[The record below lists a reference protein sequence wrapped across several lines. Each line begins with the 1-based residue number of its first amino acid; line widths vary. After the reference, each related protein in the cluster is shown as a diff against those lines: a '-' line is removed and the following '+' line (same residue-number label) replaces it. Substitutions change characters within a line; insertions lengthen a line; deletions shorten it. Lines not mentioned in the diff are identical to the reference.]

1 MVGWL
6 LGWLVGWLVGRC
18 GATVACLHALIGLRL
33 WQFWFKFNA
42 AKMPIYD
49 FSDDDQ
55 AAPRKRRRRGGG
67 LSWWDLLFF
76 WGGVLSYF
84 RTNSLL
90 ENNRPSNDNV
100 FGAAW

>member
-76 WGGVLSYF
+76 FLGGGAFILSDKQP
-84 RTNSLL
+84 TGEQQALK
-90 ENNRPSNDNV
+90 
-100 FGAAW
+100 